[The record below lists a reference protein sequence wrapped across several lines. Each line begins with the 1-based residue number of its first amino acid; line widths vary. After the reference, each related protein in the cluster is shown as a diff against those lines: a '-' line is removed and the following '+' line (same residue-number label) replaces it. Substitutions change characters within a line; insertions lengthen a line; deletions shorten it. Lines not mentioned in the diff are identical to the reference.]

1 MRAVMRAVM
10 RALMRALMRAVMRAV
25 MPPVATALVG
35 LLVLAACRTT
45 QGTADERAHV
55 VHPTPEGRE
64 AIAQVVSRALP
75 GTRAILDEDALTDDG
90 VLVID
95 PSRLHDSPRLAIA
108 GRDPVGPGRVER
120 FHLVR
125 TGEHCLLVHDRTDRR
140 YELLGSVCAPR

>member
-1 MRAVMRAVM
+1 MTRAGKS
-10 RALMRALMRAVMRAV
+10 
-25 MPPVATALVG
+25 PVATALVG

-45 QGTADERAHV
+45 QGTADDRAHV
-55 VHPTPEGRE
+55 VHPTPEGRA
-64 AIAQVVSRALP
+64 AIMQVVSRALP

-108 GRDPVGPGRVER
+108 GREPVGPGPGQVER